1 MDKADETARKVSSGK
16 LTVSLVSIRSF
27 KVLFKVLFLG

>member
-16 LTVSLVSIRSF
+16 LTVSLVLVIF
-27 KVLFKVLFLG
+27 KVIFLG